1 MSTLAASDNGLL
13 GDLSTK
19 KLDNCKRWTGWQFIV
34 ISWGVGEGVEG
45 AAMTRGSKGMKSLCK
60 DSDKRQ
66 RAKHFVYTSG
76 SLVAFEFAHRLWT
89 KWRNV

>member
-1 MSTLAASDNGLL
+1 KNWITANGERDGNLLSFREALAG
-13 GDLSTK
+13 
-19 KLDNCKRWTGWQFIV
+19 CR
-34 ISWGVGEGVEG
+34 G

-76 SLVAFEFAHRLWT
+76 SLVAFEFAHRL
-89 KWRNV
+89 